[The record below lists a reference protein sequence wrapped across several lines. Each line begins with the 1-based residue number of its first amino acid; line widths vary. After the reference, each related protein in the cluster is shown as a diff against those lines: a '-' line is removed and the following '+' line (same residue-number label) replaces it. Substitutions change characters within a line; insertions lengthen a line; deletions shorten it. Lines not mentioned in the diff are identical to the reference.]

1 MKDQKPEPVFKYS
14 GILTITGGDMWTL
27 SLVPTSNLK
36 KREMHIFVFL
46 WECKTLPDC
55 GAEPCVGLQNLRRLF
70 LDDKGGLDEGV
81 EEDVEAVGE
90 LGEDVHARLL
100 AGDVQPLVDHLQLP
114 DLLPIQPNNLSQV
127 FTPDMFIRIMCFPA
141 MNNVF

>member
-1 MKDQKPEPVFKYS
+1 MDVELGADKQS
-14 GILTITGGDMWTL
+14 
-27 SLVPTSNLK
+27 
-36 KREMHIFVFL
+36 
-46 WECKTLPDC
+46 DC
-55 GAEPCVGLQNLRRLF
+55 GAEPRVRLQNLRRLL

-127 FTPDMFIRIMCFPA
+127 FTPDIFRIMCFPA
-141 MNNVF
+141 MNNVSFLNVTASVLEN

>member
-1 MKDQKPEPVFKYS
+1 
-14 GILTITGGDMWTL
+14 MWTL

-36 KREMHIFVFL
+36 EREMHIFVFS

-70 LDDKGGLDEGV
+70 LNDKGGLDEGV
-81 EEDVEAVGE
+81 KEDVEAVGQ

-127 FTPDMFIRIMCFPA
+127 FTPELELC
-141 MNNVF
+141 VFLQ

>member
-1 MKDQKPEPVFKYS
+1 MDIELGADEQS
-14 GILTITGGDMWTL
+14 
-27 SLVPTSNLK
+27 
-36 KREMHIFVFL
+36 
-46 WECKTLPDC
+46 DC
-55 GAEPCVGLQNLRRLF
+55 GAEPRVRLQNLRRLL

-81 EEDVEAVGE
+81 KEDVEAVGQ

-141 MNNVF
+141 MNNVSFLNVTASVLEN

>member
-1 MKDQKPEPVFKYS
+1 
-14 GILTITGGDMWTL
+14 MWTL

-55 GAEPCVGLQNLRRLF
+55 GAEPCVCLQNLRRLL

-100 AGDVQPLVDHLQLP
+100 AGDVQPLVDHLQLT
-114 DLLPIQPNNLSQV
+114 DLLPVQPNNLSQV
-127 FTPDMFIRIMCFPA
+127 LTPDMFRIMCFPA